1 MPLLQAIL
9 YLGVFTAAGSGAL
22 EAGRRRLDP
31 FGVAVVALVTALGG
45 GTLRDLL
52 LGRRPLWIGDP
63 SYLLVALAGAAS
75 AYALPRALRALGPA
89 GWRPDGAGRT
99 VLVLDA
105 AMLAVFSLSGTRIA
119 EGAGVPALVAVLMGA
134 ITGVAGGLV
143 RDVLCAEVPLVL
155 RREIYATAALA
166 GMGCYVALA
175 RAGVP
180 ASGAALAGMAVVFG
194 LRVAAIARGF
204 SLPPVMVT
212 GEFEAAD

>member
-1 MPLLQAIL
+1 MQLLQAIL

-31 FGVAVVALVTALGG
+31 FGVGVVALVTALGG

-63 SYLLVALAGAAS
+63 TYLLVALAGATAVCV
-75 AYALPRALRALGPA
+75 LPRALRALGPA
-89 GWRPDGAGRT
+89 AWLPERAGRT

-119 EGAGVPALVAVLMGA
+119 QGMGVPAIVAVLMGT

-166 GMGCYVALA
+166 GMACYVVLA
-175 RAGVP
+175 GAGVP
-180 ASGAALAGMAVVFG
+180 ATAAAVVGMTVVFG
-194 LRVAAIARGF
+194 LRVAAIVRGF
-204 SLPPVMVT
+204 SLPPVVAT
-212 GEFEAAD
+212 GEFEAME